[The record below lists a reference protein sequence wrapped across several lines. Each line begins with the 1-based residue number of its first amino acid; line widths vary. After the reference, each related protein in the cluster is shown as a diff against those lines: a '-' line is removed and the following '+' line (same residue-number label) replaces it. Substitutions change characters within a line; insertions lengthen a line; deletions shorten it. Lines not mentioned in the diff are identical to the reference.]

1 MAETVVTTDE
11 NAAENTDETWPR
23 PPFGVECVRHHG
35 SDTLDFEAI
44 NAANTE
50 RARVAAAVGPAWTAV
65 VGRAVD
71 GTDRALRRLAAN
83 LDLSGV
89 DIHETA
95 TVLDLWVSSRGI
107 HDLLHAATGARLLAQ
122 LSAEA
127 DIPLSVADPCPS
139 RGRWT
144 RNIHCHQPPT
154 EPADAAPDRDATAA
168 YTDALIEGRVQGENP
183 HTAAG
188 DRLIAAL
195 SHRANIT
202 CGALWADHPDGTVTL
217 RCNAEAAR
225 QLIALGIP
233 AVPQLPDRG
242 LDVEF
247 LLTDDQCH
255 ALTDKVIAHT
265 AR

>member
-11 NAAENTDETWPR
+11 TAAENADETWSS

-35 SDTLDFEAI
+35 PDTLDFEAI
-44 NAANTE
+44 SAANTE

-95 TVLDLWVSSRGI
+95 TVMDLWVSSRGI

-144 RNIHCHQPPT
+144 RNIHCHQPAPEPT
-154 EPADAAPDRDATAA
+154 APDWDAMAA
-168 YTDALIEGRVQGENP
+168 YTVALIEGRVQGENLR
-183 HTAAG
+183 TAAG

-195 SHRANIT
+195 SHRADIS
-202 CGALWADHPDGTVTL
+202 CSALWADDADGMVTL
-217 RCNAEAAR
+217 RCDVEAAR

-255 ALTDKVIAHT
+255 ALTDKVVVHT